1 MLIHSDRGHFSS
13 FHFLAPIK
21 LRSDETL
28 QLCPTYA
35 KEPVGDPNPF
45 KKDIS
50 SYQVLKDISVN
61 TQTSSF
67 LQRLVSAAILVNVAR
82 LGSPVAWTGSECPRR
97 RGALGPNSFA
107 FRGAPAPTP
116 CAVRKMLMS
125 KAEWGKWTVPG
136 RGYACCHSRHY
147 GIQ

>member
-1 MLIHSDRGHFSS
+1 MLIHSDRSHFSS

-50 SYQVLKDISVN
+50 SYQVLKDKDISVN

-67 LQRLVSAAILVNVAR
+67 LQRLGSAAILVNVAR
-82 LGSPVAWTGSECPRR
+82 LGSPVA
-97 RGALGPNSFA
+97 
-107 FRGAPAPTP
+107 
-116 CAVRKMLMS
+116 
-125 KAEWGKWTVPG
+125 
-136 RGYACCHSRHY
+136 
-147 GIQ
+147 

>member
-1 MLIHSDRGHFSS
+1 MLIHSDRSHFSS

-50 SYQVLKDISVN
+50 SYQVLKDISVS
-61 TQTSSF
+61 TQTGSF

-82 LGSPVAWTGSECPRR
+82 LGSPVAWTGSGCPR
-97 RGALGPNSFA
+97 RGALGPNSFS
-107 FRGAPAPTP
+107 FWGAPPPTP
-116 CAVRKMLMS
+116 CAVREMLMS

-136 RGYACCHSRHY
+136 RGCACCCSPRF

>member
-1 MLIHSDRGHFSS
+1 MLIHSDLSHFSS
-13 FHFLAPIK
+13 FHFLAPI
-21 LRSDETL
+21 RPHSDETL

-50 SYQVLKDISVN
+50 VN
-61 TQTSSF
+61 TQTGSF
-67 LQRLVSAAILVNVAR
+67 SQRLVSAAILVNVAR
-82 LGSPVAWTGSECPRR
+82 LGSPVAWTGSKCPRR
-97 RGALGPNSFA
+97 RGARGPSSFS
-107 FRGAPAPTP
+107 FLGAPPPTP

-136 RGYACCHSRHY
+136 RGYACCHSHHY